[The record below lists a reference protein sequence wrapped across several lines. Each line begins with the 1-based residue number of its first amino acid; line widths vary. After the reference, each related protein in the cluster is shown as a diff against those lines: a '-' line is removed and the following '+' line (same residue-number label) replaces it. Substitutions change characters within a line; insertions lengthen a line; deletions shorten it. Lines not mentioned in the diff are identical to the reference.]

1 MIFFFKDPATTGIYT
16 LSLHDALPISQCSFP
31 TSRSDSPIR
40 ARVRAEYR
48 DFTELN
54 FFGLG
59 TSSNVDDRAF
69 YRIEDR
75 TVTADV
81 ALDTRFFDAGA
92 TVGLPAHRRV
102 LDRRHHAVA
111 PSVTT
116 GGSPAGHGDRLRRPR
131 GEDHLAATCVEHVG
145 DLLAGGLHG
154 VAGDHALV
162 VDPSRISD
170 DAGERL
176 GHGSGRL
183 GAQRRRGGVVEVV
196 TGHDGRTGSG
206 ESGFQI
212 VTSVL
217 QTESPMGSDD
227 RILAVVLP

>member
-1 MIFFFKDPATTGIYT
+1 MAEHVALATGVGHRCDVMDGAD
-16 LSLHDALPISQCSFP
+16 LVVGQLQ
-31 TSRSDSPIR
+31 
-40 ARVRAEYR
+40 
-48 DFTELN
+48 
-54 FFGLG
+54 
-59 TSSNVDDRAF
+59 VDDSGVVCDAGHDLIGVDAAGAVHA
-69 YRIEDR
+69 YDG
-75 TVTADV
+75 
-81 ALDTRFFDAGA
+81 AGA

-206 ESGFQI
+206 GSGFQI

-217 QTESPMGSDD
+217 QTESPMGSED